1 MRFKNRWNWWQWQ
14 ESDTG
19 CRWCVCFLDDSWTL
33 NTSRALV
40 TGRWAYGSDGFG
52 EDIGNT
58 SSLSN
63 HGFHKWTRAHCWQD
77 RVTANRPTLVQSGF
91 CLLALLLH
99 PQLHPHRSSARLL
112 PSTTFV
118 HVSFLPKMTLPIL
131 FTWNLV
137 NRREGKSFL
146 RLQGCH

>member
-1 MRFKNRWNWWQWQ
+1 MCVFLGGQ
-14 ESDTG
+14 SDTEH
-19 CRWCVCFLDDSWTL
+19 F
-33 NTSRALV
+33 SRALV

-63 HGFHKWTRAHCWQD
+63 HGFHKWPRAHRWQD
-77 RVTANRPTLVQSGF
+77 RVTANRPTPVESGF

-99 PQLHPHRSSARLL
+99 PQLHPHRSSAGLL

-146 RLQGCH
+146 CLQGCH